1 MWANIINILGSLA
14 YFALDFLPTKL
25 PAAAQDAVYVS
36 LSSAF
41 FLDALLFLFM
51 WHGASAADAPS
62 ALDIS
67 AEYANV
73 LAALIYLVGSCA
85 MAGDVSRR
93 EALAQ
98 NDAAAVVDAGKTA
111 AVLLIAATYL
121 FLIEAVLYTASWAVA
136 ARAAAAASAEAG
148 EKPPRCRGCAL
159 GDVYLLANMLNVA
172 AAAIYA
178 ACTTANLALFNS
190 SALFVRGAGR
200 LVTGVAAPGIGTACI
215 VADGLYL
222 ADALLFTGAWLR
234 DVDDE
239 EAAAEDDDD
248 DDGGDGGDGGGAER
262 GDVAVAA
269 ALPLPPR
276 VRAGEDAQVP
286 RAEGELTYRVWA
298 PCSPPATGCPACL

>member
-1 MWANIINILGSLA
+1 MWANVINVLGSLA

-25 PAAAQDAVYVS
+25 SAAAQDVVYVS

-41 FLDALLFLFM
+41 LVDALLFLFM
-51 WHGASAADAPS
+51 WHGALAADAPN

-73 LAALIYLVGSCA
+73 LAALIYLGGSCA
-85 MAGDVSRR
+85 MAGVVSKR
-93 EALAQ
+93 EALAL
-98 NDAAAVVDAGKTA
+98 NDVAAVA
-111 AVLLIAATYL
+111 ATSKSAAILLIAATYL
-121 FLIEAVLYTASWAVA
+121 FLIEALLYTASWAVA
-136 ARAAAAASAEAG
+136 VRAAAAASAAAG
-148 EKPPRCRGCAL
+148 EAPQRCRGCAL
-159 GDVYLLANMLNVA
+159 GDVYLLANVLNVA

-178 ACTTANLALFNS
+178 ACTTANLVLLNT

-239 EAAAEDDDD
+239 EAAADDDD
-248 DDGGDGGDGGGAER
+248 DDDDDDNNDGG
-262 GDVAVAA
+262 VAPAA
-269 ALPLPPR
+269 ATLPLPPR
-276 VRAGEDAQVP
+276 ARAGEDAQVP
-286 RAEGELTYRVWA
+286 RAKGELTYRVWA
-298 PCSPPATGCPACL
+298 PCSPPASGCPSCF